1 MSLTIVNRTDTF
13 EAWRTKTN
21 TISTQVGD
29 IALLDAG
36 ITADTNLTDA
46 VNELQG
52 DIGTAALV
60 NFTATTL
67 RGAANEIRNDSITL
81 GGNKTLSGNT
91 TLGGTLTLGAS
102 SNVAVNTDKFTI
114 AASSGNTSIQGVLG
128 VQGVTSLASSLGVT
142 GATTLSTVSTSGLA
156 TLASAS
162 VTGALDVGG
171 NTTLGNATV
180 DTTLVTGS
188 LSVKGAD
195 FKVQT
200 SAAVDKFTV
209 DDATGDTLIKGNLTV
224 EGTTTI
230 SGATTFSANFNTL
243 NNKPSPI
250 INVSLSGDITGSGS
264 VTIADAGS
272 VSPSFT
278 QQTYS
283 LNITNTAIQANSIAL
298 GTDTTGNYIA
308 TAAAGSGV
316 TVSGSG
322 SEDAAIT
329 ITNSDRGSSQN
340 IFKNFA
346 VTGQSTV
353 VADSNDDTV
362 TLVAGSNIEITTNSS
377 TDTITITST
386 TAPGNNGQITVTG
399 SSGLSGS
406 GTFGVNDAGATT
418 IALTN
423 SDRGTSQ
430 NIFKTVTV
438 TGQSTITAASNTD
451 ALAFAAA
458 SLDGIVGIVVTTDSS
473 TKTVSIAHANTSGT
487 ASVNN
492 SNGNVIQDITLDTY
506 GHITGV
512 VSTDL
517 DSRYLQVESDT
528 LATITARAGGATAN
542 SAAISVGSL
551 TTQTTATIG
560 TNLVVGGNLTVNGTT
575 TTVNSTTLDITD
587 LNINIAKDAVTA
599 AAANGAGFT
608 IGTYASNPTLL
619 YVNASNSFVLNRG
632 VEATSFSGPLTGAV
646 TGNVTGNVIGS
657 VTGNV
662 TGNVT
667 GSSGSCTGNAATITS
682 QANSATI
689 GAVSAN
695 TANQIVLRD
704 ASGNFSAGTITAT
717 LTGSISGNAATVS
730 SISGN
735 SVSSGQITTGLGFT
749 PYNAT
754 NPSGYTTNVGT
765 VTSVTGSAPVVSSG
779 GTTPAISMA
788 AASSGVPGYMT
799 GAYASKLDGIASGAT
814 NVTNTNQLTNGAGY
828 TTNVGTVTS
837 VATSGN
843 VSGITLTGSVT
854 TSGTLTL
861 GGAIG
866 TLNQNTTG
874 TASNI
879 TAYTINQSV
888 GTGNSP
894 TFAAVTAGSFNAT
907 SSLRYK
913 DNVVTLSGASN
924 LVKQLRGVSYDRKDG
939 SVKNDVGVIA
949 EEVQQLIPAI
959 VGLNSEGMADSVDY
973 GRLSAVLIE
982 AVKDIL
988 ARLEKLESK

>member
-156 TLASAS
+156 TLSSAS
-162 VTGALDVGG
+162 VTGALSVGG
-171 NTTLGNATV
+171 AMTFSGNTVLSGTLTLGASSNI
-180 DTTLVTGS
+180 
-188 LSVKGAD
+188 
-195 FKVQT
+195 
-200 SAAVDKFTV
+200 AVNTDKFTV
-209 DDATGDTLIKGNLTV
+209 AASSGNTVIAGNLQVLGSTTITGATQFSADFATLI
-224 EGTTTI
+224 
-230 SGATTFSANFNTL
+230 
-243 NNKPSPI
+243 NKPSPI
-250 INVSLSGDITGSGS
+250 IAVTLTGDVTGSGS
-264 VTIADAGS
+264 ATLTSLAAGTYTASFATTIA
-272 VSPSFT
+272 
-278 QQTYS
+278 
-283 LNITNTAIQANSIAL
+283 ANSVAL

-346 VTGQSTV
+346 VSGQSTV
-353 VADSNDDTV
+353 IADTNDDTL

-423 SDRGTSQ
+423 SDRGSSQ

-473 TKTVSIAHANTSGT
+473 TKTVSIAHNNTSSQT
-487 ASVNN
+487 SVDN
-492 SNGNVIQDITLDTY
+492 SAGIVIQDVTLDTY
-506 GHITGV
+506 GHITGLASV
-512 VSTDL
+512 NL
-517 DSRYLQVESDT
+517 DSRYLQAEADT
-528 LATITARAGGATAN
+528 LATVTGRGATAN

-799 GAYASKLDGIASGAT
+799 GAYATKLDGIATGAT
-814 NVTNTNQLTNGAGY
+814 ANT
-828 TTNVGTVTS
+828 GTVTS

-924 LVKQLRGVSYDRKDG
+924 LVKQLRGVRYDRKDG

-959 VGLNSEGMADSVDY
+959 VGLNSEGAADSVDY

>member
-1 MSLTIVNRTDTF
+1 MSLTTVNRTDTF

-52 DIGTAALV
+52 DIGTAALS

-67 RGAANEIRNDSITL
+67 RGAANELRNDTITI

-102 SNVAVNTDKFTI
+102 SNVAVNTDKFTV

-128 VQGVTSLASSLGVT
+128 VQGITSLASSLGVT

-171 NTTLGNATV
+171 NTTLGNAV
-180 DTTLVTGS
+180 GDTTLVTGA

-209 DDATGDTLIKGNLTV
+209 DDATGDTIISGNLQV
-224 EGTTTI
+224 LGTTTI
-230 SGATTFSANFNTL
+230 SGATNFSADFATL
-243 NNKPSPI
+243 INKPSPI
-250 INVSLSGDITGSGS
+250 VAVTLTGDVTGSGS
-264 VTIADAGS
+264 ATLTSLAAGTYTASFATTIA
-272 VSPSFT
+272 
-278 QQTYS
+278 
-283 LNITNTAIQANSIAL
+283 ANSVAL

-308 TAAAGSGV
+308 TAAAGSGI

-322 SEDAAIT
+322 SEDAAVT
-329 ITNSDRGSSQN
+329 ITNSDRGSLQN

-346 VTGQSTV
+346 VAGQSTV
-353 VADSNDDTV
+353 VADNNDDTV

-399 SSGLSGS
+399 STGLSGS
-406 GTFGVNDAGATT
+406 GTFGVNDAGNST
-418 IALTN
+418 ITLTN
-423 SDRGTSQ
+423 TDKGSSQ
-430 NIFKTVTV
+430 NIFKTIIVAGSTPNLVANSNSTDITLVAAQVGGTSGVAIVTDNTAKTV
-438 TGQSTITAASNTD
+438 TFSHADT
-451 ALAFAAA
+451 
-458 SLDGIVGIVVTTDSS
+458 SS
-473 TKTVSIAHANTSGT
+473 Q
-487 ASVNN
+487 ASVDN
-492 SNGNVIQDITLDTY
+492 SAGTVIQDVTLDTY
-506 GHITGV
+506 GHITALASV
-512 VSTDL
+512 NL
-517 DSRYLQVESDT
+517 DSRYLQAEADT
-528 LATITARAGGATAN
+528 LATVTGRGAVAN
-542 SAAISVGSL
+542 SAAISVASL

-587 LNINIAKDAVTA
+587 LNINIAKDATTS

-619 YVNASNSFVLNRG
+619 YVNSSNSFVLNRS
-632 VEATSFSGPLTGAV
+632 VEATSFVGPLTGA
-646 TGNVTGNVIGS
+646 

-689 GAVSAN
+689 VATSAN
-695 TANQIVLRD
+695 TASQIVLRD
-704 ASGNFSAGTITAT
+704 ASGNFSAGTITAALSGNAT
-717 LTGSISGNAATVS
+717 SSSSCSGNAATATNVAYSGLTGSVPTWNQNTTGNAATATTAAACSGNAVTVS
-730 SISGN
+730 SI
-735 SVSSGQITTGLGFT
+735 SSGQITAGLGFT

-754 NPSGYTTNVGT
+754 NPSGYTTNTGT
-765 VTSVTGSAPVVSSG
+765 VTSVSG
-779 GTTPAISMA
+779 T
-788 AASSGVPGYMT
+788 
-799 GAYASKLDGIASGAT
+799 
-814 NVTNTNQLTNGAGY
+814 
-828 TTNVGTVTS
+828 
-837 VATSGN
+837 GN
-843 VSGITLTGSVT
+843 VSGITLTGSIT
-854 TSGTLTL
+854 GSGTLTL
-861 GGAIG
+861 GGSIG
-866 TLNQNTTG
+866 ILNQNTTG
-874 TASNI
+874 NA
-879 TAYTINQSV
+879 
-888 GTGNSP
+888 
-894 TFAAVTAGSFNAT
+894 AT
-907 SSLRYK
+907 SSSCTGNAATAT
-913 DNVVTLSGASN
+913 NVAYAGLTGTVPTWNQNTTGNAATASSVAYANVTGKPTVYISTSAASG
-924 LVKQLRGVSYDRKDG
+924 G
-939 SVKNDVGVIA
+939 SSG
-949 EEVQQLIPAI
+949 
-959 VGLNSEGMADSVDY
+959 
-973 GRLSAVLIE
+973 
-982 AVKDIL
+982 DIWYQY
-988 ARLEKLESK
+988 

>member
-52 DIGTAALV
+52 DIGTAALS

-67 RGAANEIRNDSITL
+67 RGAANELRNDSITL

-102 SNVAVNTDKFTI
+102 GNVAINTNKFTV

-128 VQGVTSLASSLGVT
+128 VQGITSLASSLGVT

-156 TLASAS
+156 TLSSAS

-171 NTTLGNATV
+171 NTTLGNATS

-209 DDATGDTLIKGNLTV
+209 DDATGDTVISGNLQV
-224 EGTTTI
+224 LGSTTI
-230 SGATTFSANFNTL
+230 TGATQFSADFATL
-243 NNKPSPI
+243 INKPSPI
-250 INVSLSGDITGSGS
+250 IAVTLTGDVTGSGS
-264 VTIADAGS
+264 ATLTSLAAGTYTASFATTIA
-272 VSPSFT
+272 
-278 QQTYS
+278 
-283 LNITNTAIQANSIAL
+283 ANSVAL

-308 TAAAGSGV
+308 TATAGSGI

-322 SEDAAIT
+322 SESAAIT
-329 ITNSDRGSSQN
+329 IANDDKGSSQN

-346 VTGQSTV
+346 VSGQSTV
-353 VADSNDDTV
+353 IADTNDDTL

-423 SDRGTSQ
+423 SDRGSSQ

-473 TKTVSIAHANTSGT
+473 TKTVSIAHNNTSSQ
-487 ASVNN
+487 ASVDN
-492 SNGNVIQDITLDTY
+492 SAGIVIQDVTLDTY
-506 GHITGV
+506 GHITGLASV
-512 VSTDL
+512 NL
-517 DSRYLQVESDT
+517 DSRYLQAEADT
-528 LATITARAGGATAN
+528 LATVTGRGATAN

-560 TNLVVGGNLTVNGTT
+560 TNLIVGGNLTVNGTT

-667 GSSGSCTGNAATITS
+667 GSSGSCTGNAATITN

-717 LTGSISGNAATVS
+717 LTGNISGNAATVS

-754 NPSGYTTNVGT
+754 NPAGYTTNVGT

-799 GAYASKLDGIASGAT
+799 GAYATKLDGIATGAT
-814 NVTNTNQLTNGAGY
+814 ANT
-828 TTNVGTVTS
+828 GTVTS

-854 TSGTLTL
+854 TSGTLVL

-866 TLNQNTTG
+866 ILNQNTTG
-874 TASNI
+874 S
-879 TAYTINQSV
+879 S
-888 GTGNSP
+888 GSCTGNAATATNVAWSGVTGKP
-894 TFAAVTAGSFNAT
+894 TYTVSTSGPSGGS
-907 SSLRYK
+907 
-913 DNVVTLSGASN
+913 SG
-924 LVKQLRGVSYDRKDG
+924 
-939 SVKNDVGVIA
+939 DVWY
-949 EEVQQLIPAI
+949 Q
-959 VGLNSEGMADSVDY
+959 Y
-973 GRLSAVLIE
+973 
-982 AVKDIL
+982 
-988 ARLEKLESK
+988 

>member
-1 MSLTIVNRTDTF
+1 MSLTIVDRTDTF

-21 TISTQVGD
+21 TISTRVGD
-29 IALLDAG
+29 IVLLDAG
-36 ITADTNLTDA
+36 ITADRTNVTAA

-52 DIGTAALV
+52 DIGTAALS

-67 RGAANEIRNDSITL
+67 RGAANELRNDSITL

-102 SNVAVNTDKFTI
+102 SNVAVNTDKFTV

-128 VQGVTSLASSLGVT
+128 VQGVTSLASSLSVT

-171 NTTLGNATV
+171 NTTLGNATG

-209 DDATGDTLIKGNLTV
+209 DDATGNTVISGNLQV
-224 EGTTTI
+224 LGTTTI
-230 SGATTFSANFNTL
+230 DGAIYFSADFATL
-243 NNKPSPI
+243 VNKPSPI
-250 INVSLSGDITGSGS
+250 VAVTLTGDVTGSGS
-264 VTIADAGS
+264 ATLASLATGTYTASFATEIA
-272 VSPSFT
+272 
-278 QQTYS
+278 
-283 LNITNTAIQANSIAL
+283 ANSVAL

-308 TAAAGSGV
+308 TAAAGSGI

-322 SEDAAIT
+322 SEDAAVT
-329 ITNSDRGSSQN
+329 ITNSDRGSLQN

-346 VTGQSTV
+346 VAGQSTV
-353 VADSNDDTV
+353 VADNNDDTV
-362 TLVAGSNIEITTNSS
+362 TLVAGSNIEITTNLS

-386 TAPGNNGQITVTG
+386 TAPGNNGQITVSG
-399 SSGLSGS
+399 STGLSGS

-423 SDRGTSQ
+423 SDRGSSQ

-458 SLDGIVGIVVTTDSS
+458 SLDGIVGIVITTDSS
-473 TKTVSIAHANTSGT
+473 TKTISIAHNNTSSQG
-487 ASVNN
+487 SVDN
-492 SNGNVIQDITLDTY
+492 SAGIVIQDVTLDTY
-506 GHITGV
+506 GHITGLASV
-512 VSTDL
+512 NL
-517 DSRYLQVESDT
+517 DSRYLQAEADT
-528 LATITARAGGATAN
+528 LATVTGRGATAN

-560 TNLVVGGNLTVNGTT
+560 TNLIVGGNLTVNGTT

-619 YVNASNSFVLNRG
+619 YVNSSNSFVLNRS

-717 LTGSISGNAATVS
+717 LTGNISGNAATVS

-799 GAYASKLDGIASGAT
+799 GAYATKLDGIASGAT

-828 TTNVGTVTS
+828 TTNTGTVTS

-861 GGAIG
+861 GGSIG

-874 TASNI
+874 S
-879 TAYTINQSV
+879 S
-888 GTGNSP
+888 GSCTGNAASASSVAYANVSGKP
-894 TFAAVTAGSFNAT
+894 TVYISTSAASGGS
-907 SSLRYK
+907 
-913 DNVVTLSGASN
+913 SG
-924 LVKQLRGVSYDRKDG
+924 
-939 SVKNDVGVIA
+939 
-949 EEVQQLIPAI
+949 
-959 VGLNSEGMADSVDY
+959 
-973 GRLSAVLIE
+973 
-982 AVKDIL
+982 DIWYQY
-988 ARLEKLESK
+988 

>member
-52 DIGTAALV
+52 DIGTAALS

-67 RGAANEIRNDSITL
+67 RGAANELRNDSITL

-102 SNVAVNTDKFTI
+102 GNVAVNTDKFTV

-156 TLASAS
+156 TLSSAS

-171 NTTLGNATV
+171 NTTLGNATS

-209 DDATGDTLIKGNLTV
+209 DDATGDTVISGNLQV
-224 EGTTTI
+224 LGSTTI
-230 SGATTFSANFNTL
+230 TGATQFSADFATL
-243 NNKPSPI
+243 INKPSPI
-250 INVSLSGDITGSGS
+250 IAVTLTGDVTGSGS
-264 VTIADAGS
+264 ATLTSLAAGTYTASFATTIA
-272 VSPSFT
+272 
-278 QQTYS
+278 
-283 LNITNTAIQANSIAL
+283 ANSVAL

-308 TAAAGSGV
+308 TATAGSGI

-322 SEDAAIT
+322 SESAAIT
-329 ITNSDRGSSQN
+329 IANDDRGSSQN

-346 VTGQSTV
+346 VSGQSTV
-353 VADSNDDTV
+353 IADTNDDTL

-423 SDRGTSQ
+423 SDRGSSQ

-451 ALAFAAA
+451 ALAFSAA

-473 TKTVSIAHANTSGT
+473 TKTVSIAHNNTSSQ
-487 ASVNN
+487 ASVDN
-492 SNGNVIQDITLDTY
+492 SAGIVIQDVTLDTY
-506 GHITGV
+506 GHITGLASV
-512 VSTDL
+512 NL
-517 DSRYLQVESDT
+517 DSRYLQAEADT
-528 LATITARAGGATAN
+528 LATVTGRGATAN

-560 TNLVVGGNLTVNGTT
+560 TNLIVGGNLTVNGTT

-667 GSSGSCTGNAATITS
+667 GSSGSCTGNAATITG

-717 LTGSISGNAATVS
+717 LTGNISGNAATVS

-754 NPSGYTTNVGT
+754 NPAGYTTNVGT

-799 GAYASKLDGIASGAT
+799 GAYATKLDGIATGAT
-814 NVTNTNQLTNGAGY
+814 ANT
-828 TTNVGTVTS
+828 GTVTS

-854 TSGTLTL
+854 TSGTLVL

-866 TLNQNTTG
+866 ILNQNTTG
-874 TASNI
+874 S
-879 TAYTINQSV
+879 S
-888 GTGNSP
+888 GSCTGNAATATNVAWSGVTGKP
-894 TFAAVTAGSFNAT
+894 TYTVSTSGPSGGS
-907 SSLRYK
+907 
-913 DNVVTLSGASN
+913 SG
-924 LVKQLRGVSYDRKDG
+924 
-939 SVKNDVGVIA
+939 DVWY
-949 EEVQQLIPAI
+949 Q
-959 VGLNSEGMADSVDY
+959 Y
-973 GRLSAVLIE
+973 
-982 AVKDIL
+982 
-988 ARLEKLESK
+988 

>member
-52 DIGTAALV
+52 DIGTAALS

-67 RGAANEIRNDSITL
+67 RGAANELRNDSITL

-102 SNVAVNTDKFTI
+102 GNVAVNTDKFTV

-156 TLASAS
+156 TLSSAS

-171 NTTLGNATV
+171 NTTLGNATG

-209 DDATGDTLIKGNLTV
+209 DDATGDTVISGNLQV
-224 EGTTTI
+224 LGSTTI
-230 SGATTFSANFNTL
+230 TGATQFSADFATL
-243 NNKPSPI
+243 INKPSPI
-250 INVSLSGDITGSGS
+250 IAVTLTGDVTGSGS
-264 VTIADAGS
+264 ATLTSLAAGTYTASFATTIA
-272 VSPSFT
+272 
-278 QQTYS
+278 
-283 LNITNTAIQANSIAL
+283 ANSVAL

-346 VTGQSTV
+346 VSGQSTV
-353 VADSNDDTV
+353 IADTNDDTL

-423 SDRGTSQ
+423 SDRGSSQ

-473 TKTVSIAHANTSGT
+473 TKTVSIAHNNTSSQ
-487 ASVNN
+487 ASVDN
-492 SNGNVIQDITLDTY
+492 SAGIVIQDVTLDTY
-506 GHITGV
+506 GHITGLASV
-512 VSTDL
+512 NL
-517 DSRYLQVESDT
+517 DSRYLQAEADT
-528 LATITARAGGATAN
+528 LATVTGRGATAN

-560 TNLVVGGNLTVNGTT
+560 TNLIVGGNLTVNGTT

-754 NPSGYTTNVGT
+754 NPAGYTTNVGT

-799 GAYASKLDGIASGAT
+799 GAYATKLDGIATGAT
-814 NVTNTNQLTNGAGY
+814 ANT
-828 TTNVGTVTS
+828 GTVTS

-854 TSGTLTL
+854 TSGTLVL

-874 TASNI
+874 S
-879 TAYTINQSV
+879 S
-888 GTGNSP
+888 GSCTGNAATATNVAWSGVTGKP
-894 TFAAVTAGSFNAT
+894 TYTVSTSGPSGGS
-907 SSLRYK
+907 
-913 DNVVTLSGASN
+913 SG
-924 LVKQLRGVSYDRKDG
+924 
-939 SVKNDVGVIA
+939 DVWY
-949 EEVQQLIPAI
+949 Q
-959 VGLNSEGMADSVDY
+959 Y
-973 GRLSAVLIE
+973 
-982 AVKDIL
+982 
-988 ARLEKLESK
+988 

>member
-13 EAWRTKTN
+13 EGWRTKTN
-21 TISTQVGD
+21 TVSTQLGD

-36 ITADTNLTDA
+36 ITVDRTNVTAA

-52 DIGTAALV
+52 DIGVQALS

-67 RGAANEIRNDSITL
+67 RGAANEIRNSSITFN
-81 GGNKTLSGNT
+81 GNKTFSGNVSVQG
-91 TLGGTLTLGAS
+91 TLGVQGAT
-102 SNVAVNTDKFTI
+102 NL
-114 AASSGNTSIQGVLG
+114 QGVLG
-128 VQGVTSLASSLGVT
+128 VQGATTLQGAVDIQGPLSLASAVLTGNLGVQGAT
-142 GATTLSTVSTSGLA
+142 NLQGVLGVIGATTLQ
-156 TLASAS
+156 
-162 VTGALDVGG
+162 GALGVLG
-171 NTTLGNATV
+171 NTTLGNANSAQHLVNGSLTV
-180 DTTLVTGS
+180 TQGLTVSGSSLTFGSGVQAVIQGVQSYTDTTTI
-188 LSVKGAD
+188 A
-195 FKVQT
+195 
-200 SAAVDKFTV
+200 
-209 DDATGDTLIKGNLTV
+209 GNLQV
-224 EGTTTI
+224 LGTTTI
-230 SGATTFSANFNTL
+230 TGAATFSANFNTL

-250 INVSLSGDITGSGS
+250 VGVTLTGGVTGSGTATLANLATGTYTA
-264 VTIADAGS
+264 TIATVIGADQ
-272 VSPSFT
+272 V
-278 QQTYS
+278 
-283 LNITNTAIQANSIAL
+283 AL
-298 GTDTTGNYIA
+298 GTNTTGNYIA
-308 TAAAGSGV
+308 TAAAGDGI

-322 SEDAAIT
+322 SETAAIT
-329 ITNSDRGSSQN
+329 ITNSDKGTSQN
-340 IFKNFA
+340 IFKNI
-346 VTGQSTV
+346 VVSGQSTV
-353 VADSNDDTV
+353 VADSNDDTL
-362 TLVAGSNIEITTNSS
+362 TLVAGSNIAITTNAG

-386 TAPGNNGQITVTG
+386 TAPGNNGQITVSG

-406 GTFGVNDAGATT
+406 GTFGVNDAAATT

-423 SDRGTSQ
+423 TDRGTSQ

-473 TKTVSIAHANTSGT
+473 TKTVSIAHNNTSSQT
-487 ASVNN
+487 SVDN
-492 SNGNVIQDITLDTY
+492 SAGIVIQDVTLDTY
-506 GHITGV
+506 GHITGLASV
-512 VSTDL
+512 NL
-517 DSRYLQVESDT
+517 DSRYLQAEADT
-528 LATITARAGGATAN
+528 LATVTGRGATAN

-560 TNLVVGGNLTVNGTT
+560 TNLIVGGNLTVNGTT

-854 TSGTLTL
+854 TSGTLVL

-874 TASNI
+874 S
-879 TAYTINQSV
+879 S
-888 GTGNSP
+888 GSCTGN
-894 TFAAVTAGSFNAT
+894 AASA
-907 SSLRYK
+907 SSVAYA
-913 DNVVTLSGASN
+913 NVSG
-924 LVKQLRGVSYDRKDG
+924 K
-939 SVKNDVGVIA
+939 
-949 EEVQQLIPAI
+949 PAI
-959 VGLNSEGMADSVDY
+959 TIST
-973 GRLSAVLIE
+973 SA
-982 AVKDIL
+982 ASGGSSGDIWYQY
-988 ARLEKLESK
+988 

>member
-1 MSLTIVNRTDTF
+1 MSLTIVDRTDTF

-21 TISTQVGD
+21 TISTRVGD
-29 IALLDAG
+29 IVLLDAG
-36 ITADTNLTDA
+36 ITVDRTNVTAA

-52 DIGTAALV
+52 DIGTAALS

-67 RGAANEIRNDSITL
+67 RGAANELRNDTITI

-102 SNVAVNTDKFTI
+102 GNIAVNTNKFTV

-128 VQGVTSLASSLGVT
+128 VQGVASLASSLGVT

-171 NTTLGNATV
+171 NTTLGNAVT
-180 DTTLVTGS
+180 DTTLVTGA

-209 DDATGDTLIKGNLTV
+209 DDATGDTIISGNLQV
-224 EGTTTI
+224 LGSTTI
-230 SGATTFSANFNTL
+230 SGATEFSANFATL
-243 NNKPSPI
+243 VNKPSPI
-250 INVSLSGDITGSGS
+250 IAVTLTGDVTGSGS
-264 VTIADAGS
+264 ATLTSLAAGTYTASFATTIA
-272 VSPSFT
+272 
-278 QQTYS
+278 
-283 LNITNTAIQANSIAL
+283 ANSVAL

-308 TAAAGSGV
+308 TAAAGSGI

-322 SEDAAIT
+322 SEDAAVT
-329 ITNSDRGSSQN
+329 ITNSDRGSLQN

-346 VTGQSTV
+346 VAGQSTV
-353 VADSNDDTV
+353 IADNNDDTV

-386 TAPGNNGQITVTG
+386 TAPGNNGQITVSG
-399 SSGLSGS
+399 STGLSGS

-423 SDRGTSQ
+423 SDRGSSQ

-438 TGQSTITAASNTD
+438 TGQPTITAASNTD

-458 SLDGIVGIVVTTDSS
+458 SLDSIVGIVVTTDATS
-473 TKTVSIAHANTSGT
+473 KTVSIAHANTSSTG
-487 ASVNN
+487 SVDN
-492 SNGNVIQDITLDTY
+492 SAGIVIQDVTLDTY
-506 GHITGV
+506 GHITGLASV
-512 VSTDL
+512 NL
-517 DSRYLQVESDT
+517 DSRYLQAEADT
-528 LATITARAGGATAN
+528 LATVTGRGATAN

-560 TNLVVGGNLTVNGTT
+560 TNLIVGGNLTVNGTT

-608 IGTYASNPTLL
+608 IGTYASSPTLL
-619 YVNASNSFVLNRG
+619 YVNSSNSFVLNRS

-646 TGNVTGNVIGS
+646 TGNVTGNVIGA

-695 TANQIVLRD
+695 TANLIVLRD

-717 LTGSISGNAATVS
+717 LTGNISGNAATVS

-754 NPSGYTTNVGT
+754 NPSNYTANLGT

-799 GAYASKLDGIASGAT
+799 GAYATKLDGIATGAT
-814 NVTNTNQLTNGAGY
+814 SNT
-828 TTNVGTVTS
+828 GTVTS
-837 VATSGN
+837 VSGTGT
-843 VSGITLTGSVT
+843 VSGITLTGSIT
-854 TSGTLTL
+854 GSGTLTL
-861 GGAIG
+861 GGSIG

-874 TASNI
+874 SSGSCTGNAATASSVAYANVTGKPVI
-879 TAYTINQSV
+879 TISTS
-888 GTGNSP
+888 
-894 TFAAVTAGSFNAT
+894 AASGGS
-907 SSLRYK
+907 
-913 DNVVTLSGASN
+913 SG
-924 LVKQLRGVSYDRKDG
+924 
-939 SVKNDVGVIA
+939 
-949 EEVQQLIPAI
+949 
-959 VGLNSEGMADSVDY
+959 
-973 GRLSAVLIE
+973 
-982 AVKDIL
+982 DIWYQY
-988 ARLEKLESK
+988 